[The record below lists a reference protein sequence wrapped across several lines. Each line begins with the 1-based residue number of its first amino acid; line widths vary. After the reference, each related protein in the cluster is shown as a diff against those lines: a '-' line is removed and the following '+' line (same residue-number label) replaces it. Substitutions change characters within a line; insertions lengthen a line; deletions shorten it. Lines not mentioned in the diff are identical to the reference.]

1 MGSQAW
7 MDGRLRTI
15 AHRAIAE
22 PGLKLPLTGKT
33 LPDQRHALPQAA
45 RLRAPEVLQDC
56 TRSCQRIG
64 MHFRAGASR
73 LSRYDDPA

>member
-22 PGLKLPLTGKT
+22 PGLKLPLTGKA
-33 LPDQRHALPQAA
+33 LPDNAMRCRKQRACV
-45 RLRAPEVLQDC
+45 RLKCCKTAPDLVKE
-56 TRSCQRIG
+56 
-64 MHFRAGASR
+64 
-73 LSRYDDPA
+73 